1 MNDETMDALLHN
13 LQVEC
18 LLASANC
25 ARVNFAGYKTSWLLA
40 VDLNVKKNAAEV
52 LRAMWGKVEAIVNG
66 VALEFENVLNAPNRE
81 TIGELR
87 NWLASEVETTKKAKE
102 FLDRVESVATSRKK
116 IDAVLSR
123 LHSFETFLKN
133 KKDEQLVR
141 SDWDLKGIEE
151 HLERIREASL
161 ALETL
166 TKGDAE

>member
-1 MNDETMDALLHN
+1 MNDETTERLLHN

-25 ARVNFAGYKTSWLLA
+25 ATHLFDGYKKSWTLA
-40 VDLNVKKNAAEV
+40 TDLDVKKNAAQV
-52 LRAMWGKVEAIVNG
+52 LRAMFGKVEAIVNG
-66 VALEFENVLNAPNRE
+66 VALEFGRVLNAPNRE
-81 TIGELR
+81 TLEVLQS
-87 NWLASEVETTKKAKE
+87 WLASKVETMKNADS
-102 FLDRVESVATSRKK
+102 FLDRFEQVATSRKK

-123 LHSFETFLKN
+123 LSAFEAFLRG

-141 SDWDLKGIEE
+141 GDWDLKGIEE
-151 HLERIREASL
+151 HLERVREASL